1 MVIKYCVEGMQNSL
15 VKGFLVLFN
24 KFIKLL
30 ICHLSFFWEFTILIL
45 RVLKN

>member
-1 MVIKYCVEGMQNSL
+1 MVIKYCVEGMQNGL
-15 VKGFLVLFN
+15 VQGFLVLFN

-30 ICHLSFFWEFTILIL
+30 IGYLSFFWKFAILIL